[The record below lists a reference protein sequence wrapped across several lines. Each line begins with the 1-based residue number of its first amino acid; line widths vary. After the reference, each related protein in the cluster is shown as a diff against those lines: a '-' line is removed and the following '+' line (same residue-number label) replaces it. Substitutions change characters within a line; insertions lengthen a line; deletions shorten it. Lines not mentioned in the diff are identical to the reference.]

1 MRISPKIF
9 LTAALAAAVT
19 IASAQTAA
27 ADIILT
33 LGNSPQQPDQ
43 ENVLLQ
49 NDSVGNPVFG
59 LTNQTRLQVRFT
71 GNETLTL
78 PSGGQARIDAEN
90 GEFTQLKVD
99 IPNGSFTS
107 LILNPDAT
115 INGTVDFRAV
125 DTMGDVF
132 LFNNVAVGGSG
143 SNFFTF
149 TTINNQRISL
159 VEFFADVP
167 LEFMDAAQFRIG
179 GARLDTPPQPDPAP
193 VPEPASMLLLGT
205 GLAGLAAARRRRMAA
220 R

>member
-1 MRISPKIF
+1 MRIRPKIF
-9 LTAALAAAVT
+9 LRAALAAAVT

-59 LTNQTRLQVRFT
+59 LTNQTELQVRFT
-71 GNETLTL
+71 GNETLTA
-78 PSGGQARIDAEN
+78 SGGQARIDAED

-115 INGTVDFRAV
+115 IDGTVDFRAV

-132 LFNNVAVGGSG
+132 LFNNVAVGSG

-149 TTINNQRISL
+149 TAINGQRISL

-179 GARLDTPPQPDPAP
+179 GARLDTPPQADPTA

-220 R
+220 K

>member
-9 LTAALAAAVT
+9 VTAALAAAVT

-27 ADIILT
+27 ADIIMT
-33 LGNSPQQPDQ
+33 PGNNPQPD

-49 NDSVGNPVFG
+49 NGSVGNPVFG
-59 LTNQTRLQVRFT
+59 LTNQTELQVRFT
-71 GNETLTL
+71 GNETLTA
-78 PSGGQARIDAEN
+78 PSGGQARIDAAD
-90 GEFTQLKVD
+90 GKFTQLKVD

-107 LILNPDAT
+107 LILNPNAT
-115 INGTVDFRAV
+115 ISGTVDFRAV

-143 SNFFTF
+143 SSFFTF
-149 TTINNQRISL
+149 TTINDQRIRL
-159 VEFFADVP
+159 VEFFADVQ

-179 GARLDTPPQPDPAP
+179 GARLDTPPQPDPTP

-220 R
+220 K